1 MASASPI
8 KSPNTTATNATL
20 SKKGPTLTR
29 SNSTDSS
36 SALSNI
42 DVSAALQA
50 AAAASDDSSVQGDND
65 DDDSRDALEPD
76 ASTPPTSLA
85 ESGGSQGR
93 GSGTKVGKMER
104 VEEHVEAESSGRKS
118 RRARGSGVRTYN
130 LKELS
135 DAQQPLLP
143 STADASQGG
152 DARQRI
158 ASNAATTSR
167 NVSGL
172 TGKTLVSGH
181 EEDEEGTP
189 LAGKVE
195 KALEMEWELPKD
207 GEAVDDD
214 LEKMG
219 VSKPKRRPSVKE
231 RVRKGLGKVGSVLGK
246 RGREMLG
253 VGSKGKKGSKA
264 SASATPVVED
274 DVAVEHEQEEDLPR
288 WKKQLDTGTKGVL
301 DELDLDAELPAPP
314 PAKKARTNSKAPLK
328 EIPQPP
334 AAPIPTAKSLTT
346 GKKMKKW
353 QKEGLY
359 VGQDP
364 GVDPSIPP
372 SSRSKKLQKKSARPS
387 SSASHSAESSAES
400 NLDGPRKSNSTLR
413 LPMFSYLEKTR
424 PFTIPYDI
432 FAPSLR
438 KGDER
443 PRDWHQLNKNR
454 LVGEA
459 KDLWER
465 TVKGLPQS
473 LCVCT
478 PPTAPGEQGCDE
490 CCLNRVMQYECNSTN
505 CSLPPDQC
513 SNRAFASLTTRIKR
527 GGPFD
532 IGVEVIK
539 TPTRGFGVRSCRS
552 FAPGQIIMEYTGEII
567 TESEC
572 QRRMRE
578 VYKDMHCY
586 YLMELERGLIIDG
599 TRGSMARFINH
610 SCKPN
615 CEVRMV
621 KVNGTPRMGVFAGED
636 GVTTGE
642 ELSYDYNFDNF
653 GTERQVCYCGAQGCR
668 GFLSKRLNKEEMKRL
683 IAKEEAEERERLKKV
698 AEEERERE
706 KNRKATGGSSS
717 AEAGKR
723 DRGSGWRGWISL
735 DDAETRERLKREK
748 KEKEEAEKGSARAM
762 RMARRAG
769 GGDESLLS
777 TSMSSKV
784 EDKKQEVPKKSSS
797 KKRARTADLVT
808 TAAGAPLQEGQEV
821 AEDAVLPS
829 IEAPFPG
836 KEKDDVVS
844 AANLSSNSKDSS
856 SSTGLDP
863 AEVQSEEVKKDADT
877 EQQRLEEEVAHSPK
891 RRKTSQSSNRPLS
904 SRSKFHEQLSADNL
918 KDAVTRVQDSKTVGT
933 GDESNTLSTTAATSG
948 SELDNSP
955 GLAGQEAIEDEI
967 ILHSPPRPSNSSD
980 KAKRAGDDREK
991 EEEHESATRPS
1002 VHTAA
1007 KEVSKKR
1014 KRSIAAGSGGLVDK
1028 AKKSLGKAV
1037 KGGFGTGGR
1046 KGTTAS
1052 ATAAA
1057 GDGSA
1062 GILGMGGSSGGA
1074 SGNGKAKLKQS
1085 TLNFGRRI

>member
-8 KSPNTTATNATL
+8 KSPNITATNTAL
-20 SKKGPTLTR
+20 PKKRPTLTR
-29 SNSTDSS
+29 SHSTDSS

-50 AAAASDDSSVQGDND
+50 AAAASDDSSVRGDND
-65 DDDSRDALEPD
+65 DDDDDDDDRDALEPE

-93 GSGTKVGKMER
+93 GSGVKMGKMER

-118 RRARGSGVRTYN
+118 RRARASGVRTYN
-130 LKELS
+130 LKDLS

-143 STADASQGG
+143 STADAPREGN
-152 DARQRI
+152 ARQRVG
-158 ASNAATTSR
+158 SSAATASR

-189 LAGKVE
+189 LAGRLE
-195 KALEMEWELPKD
+195 KALEMELELPED

-246 RGREMLG
+246 RGRELLG
-253 VGSKGKKGSKA
+253 GGGRGKKAAKA
-264 SASATPVVED
+264 SASTTPAVED
-274 DVAVEHEQEEDLPR
+274 DVAVGQEEQEDLPR

-314 PAKKARTNSKAPLK
+314 PAKKARTSAKAPMR

-334 AAPIPTAKSLTT
+334 AAPIPTAKALTT

-359 VGQDP
+359 VGQAP
-364 GVDPSIPP
+364 GVDPSVPP

-387 SSASHSAESSAES
+387 SSASQSAETSSEA
-400 NLDGPRKSNSTLR
+400 NFDGPRRSNSTLR

-465 TVKGLPQS
+465 TVKGLPPS

-578 VYKDMHCY
+578 VYKNMHCY

-683 IAKEEAEERERLKKV
+683 VAKEEAEERERLRKA

-706 KNRKATGGSSS
+706 KSRKKAGG
-717 AEAGKR
+717 AGNEEAGKR

-748 KEKEEAEKGSARAM
+748 KEKEEAEKGSARAL

-769 GGDESLLS
+769 DGDETLLS
-777 TSMSSKV
+777 TSTSSKA
-784 EDKKQEVPKKSSS
+784 EEKKQDKKTGS
-797 KKRARTADLVT
+797 KKRASPVDVEAT
-808 TAAGAPLQEGQEV
+808 TASAPLSEAQEV
-821 AEDAVLPS
+821 AEEAVLPS
-829 IEAPFPG
+829 IEAPSSG
-836 KEKDDVVS
+836 KDDTVP
-844 AANLSSNSKDSS
+844 AANLISNPKESS
-856 SSTGLDP
+856 SSNDSDP
-863 AEVQSEEVKKDADT
+863 AAAKSEDLKKDAEA
-877 EQQRLEEEVAHSPK
+877 EQQRPGEDVSHSPK
-891 RRKTSQSSNRPLS
+891 RRKTSHSSNRPLS
-904 SRSKFHEQLSADNL
+904 SRSKFHEQLSTDNL
-918 KDAVTRVQDSKTVGT
+918 IDGGKQVHDSNTAGT
-933 GDESNTLSTTAATSG
+933 ADESNPLPTSAASLE
-948 SELDNSP
+948 SS
-955 GLAGQEAIEDEI
+955 LAHAAEEAMEEEI
-967 ILHSPPRPSNSSD
+967 VLYSPPRPSTSSD
-980 KAKRAGDDREK
+980 KSQKIGDEPEK
-991 EEEHESATRPS
+991 EEDDESANRPL
-1002 VHTAA
+1002 VPTAA
-1007 KEVSKKR
+1007 KETSKKR

-1037 KGGFGTGGR
+1037 KGGFGTGSR
-1046 KGTTAS
+1046 KTTA
-1052 ATAAA
+1052 ATAAPA
-1057 GDGSA
+1057 GDGSGA
-1062 GILGMGGSSGGA
+1062 ATTAGGS
-1074 SGNGKAKLKQS
+1074 GKAKLKQS
-1085 TLNFGRRI
+1085 TLNFGRKA

>member
-8 KSPNTTATNATL
+8 KSPNTTATNTTL
-20 SKKGPTLTR
+20 SKKRPTLTR
-29 SNSTDSS
+29 SHSTDSS

-65 DDDSRDALEPD
+65 DDDRDALEPE

-118 RRARGSGVRTYN
+118 RRARASGVRTYN

-152 DARQRI
+152 DAKQRV
-158 ASNAATTSR
+158 ASSAATASR

-189 LAGKVE
+189 LAVRVE
-195 KALEMEWELPKD
+195 KALETEWELPED
-207 GEAVDDD
+207 GQAVDDD

-219 VSKPKRRPSVKE
+219 VSKPKRRPSVKD

-253 VGSKGKKGSKA
+253 VGGKGKKGAKA

-274 DVAVEHEQEEDLPR
+274 DVAIEQEQEEDLPR

-334 AAPIPTAKSLTT
+334 AAPIPTAKSVTT

-364 GVDPSIPP
+364 GVDPSVPP

-387 SSASHSAESSAES
+387 SSASHSAESSTES
-400 NLDGPRKSNSTLR
+400 NPDGPRKSNSTLR

-478 PPTAPGEQGCDE
+478 PPTAPGEQGCGE

-505 CSLPPDQC
+505 CSLPPYQC

-683 IAKEEAEERERLKKV
+683 VAKEEAEERERLRKA

-706 KNRKATGGSSS
+706 KSRKEAGGSGG
-717 AEAGKR
+717 AEAAKR

-762 RMARRAG
+762 RLARRAG
-769 GGDESLLS
+769 GGDENLPS
-777 TSMSSKV
+777 TSTSSRV
-784 EDKKQEVPKKSSS
+784 EEKKREVPKKTGS
-797 KKRARTADLVT
+797 KKRARTVEVET
-808 TAAGAPLQEGQEV
+808 TAARASLSDGQEV
-821 AEDAVLPS
+821 AEEAVLPS
-829 IEAPFPG
+829 IEAPSSG
-836 KEKDDVVS
+836 KEKDDMVS
-844 AANLSSNSKDSS
+844 AANPSSNLKDSS
-856 SSTGLDP
+856 SNTSSDH
-863 AEVQSEEVKKDADT
+863 AEKQSEDLKKDADA
-877 EQQRLEEEVAHSPK
+877 EQQRPAEEAAHSPK
-891 RRKTSQSSNRPLS
+891 RRKTSHSSNRPLS
-904 SRSKFHEQLSADNL
+904 SRSKFHEQLSTDDL
-918 KDAVTRVQDSKTVGT
+918 RDEVTRVQDSKTAGT
-933 GDESNTLSTTAATSG
+933 DDESNPLSTTAATSG
-948 SELDNSP
+948 SGLDNP
-955 GLAGQEAIEDEI
+955 PTHADEEAMEDEI
-967 ILHSPPRPSNSSD
+967 ILHSPPRPSTSND
-980 KAKRAGDDREK
+980 KAKTTKDERERDG
-991 EEEHESATRPS
+991 EDESATRPLVPS
-1002 VHTAA
+1002 AA
-1007 KEVSKKR
+1007 KETSKKR

-1037 KGGFGTGGR
+1037 KSGFGTGGR
-1046 KGTTAS
+1046 KGTAS

-1062 GILGMGGSSGGA
+1062 GSLGTGASSGGGA
-1074 SGNGKAKLKQS
+1074 NGNGKAKLKQS
-1085 TLNFGRRI
+1085 TLNFGRKV

>member
-1 MASASPI
+1 
-8 KSPNTTATNATL
+8 
-20 SKKGPTLTR
+20 
-29 SNSTDSS
+29 
-36 SALSNI
+36 
-42 DVSAALQA
+42 
-50 AAAASDDSSVQGDND
+50 
-65 DDDSRDALEPD
+65 
-76 ASTPPTSLA
+76 
-85 ESGGSQGR
+85 
-93 GSGTKVGKMER
+93 
-104 VEEHVEAESSGRKS
+104 
-118 RRARGSGVRTYN
+118 
-130 LKELS
+130 
-135 DAQQPLLP
+135 
-143 STADASQGG
+143 
-152 DARQRI
+152 
-158 ASNAATTSR
+158 
-167 NVSGL
+167 
-172 TGKTLVSGH
+172 
-181 EEDEEGTP
+181 
-189 LAGKVE
+189 
-195 KALEMEWELPKD
+195 
-207 GEAVDDD
+207 
-214 LEKMG
+214 
-219 VSKPKRRPSVKE
+219 
-231 RVRKGLGKVGSVLGK
+231 
-246 RGREMLG
+246 
-253 VGSKGKKGSKA
+253 
-264 SASATPVVED
+264 
-274 DVAVEHEQEEDLPR
+274 
-288 WKKQLDTGTKGVL
+288 
-301 DELDLDAELPAPP
+301 
-314 PAKKARTNSKAPLK
+314 
-328 EIPQPP
+328 
-334 AAPIPTAKSLTT
+334 
-346 GKKMKKW
+346 MKKW

-364 GVDPSIPP
+364 GVDPSVPP
-372 SSRSKKLQKKSARPS
+372 SSRSKKLQKKSAGPS
-387 SSASHSAESSAES
+387 SSASHSAEGSIES
-400 NLDGPRKSNSTLR
+400 NPDGPRKSNSTLR

-473 LCVCT
+473 LCVCS

-513 SNRAFASLTTRIKR
+513 SNRAFASLTMRIKR

-586 YLMELERGLIIDG
+586 YLMELERGLIVDG

-683 IAKEEAEERERLKKV
+683 VAKEEAEERERLRKA

-706 KNRKATGGSSS
+706 KSRKEAGGSGG
-717 AEAGKR
+717 AEAAKR

-777 TSMSSKV
+777 TSTSSRV
-784 EDKKQEVPKKSSS
+784 EAKKQEAPKKSSS
-797 KKRARTADLVT
+797 KKRARTVDIET
-808 TAAGAPLQEGQEV
+808 TAARAPLSDGQEV
-821 AEDAVLPS
+821 VQEAVLPS
-829 IEAPFPG
+829 IEAPSSG
-836 KEKDDVVS
+836 KEKDDMVS
-844 AANLSSNSKDSS
+844 AANPSFNLKDSS
-856 SSTGLDP
+856 SSTSSDH
-863 AEVQSEEVKKDADT
+863 AEKQSEDLKKDADA
-877 EQQRLEEEVAHSPK
+877 EQQQPGEEAAHSPK
-891 RRKTSQSSNRPLS
+891 RRKTSHSSNRPLS
-904 SRSKFHEQLSADNL
+904 SRSKFHEQLSTDNL
-918 KDAVTRVQDSKTVGT
+918 RDEVTRVRDSKTAGAV
-933 GDESNTLSTTAATSG
+933 DESNPLSTTAATSG
-948 SELDNSP
+948 SGLDNTP
-955 GLAGQEAIEDEI
+955 IHAEEEAMEDEI
-967 ILHSPPRPSNSSD
+967 VLHSPPRPSTSND
-980 KAKRAGDDREK
+980 RVKTAGNEREK
-991 EEEHESATRPS
+991 GEESEPAHHLLGPS
-1002 VHTAA
+1002 AA
-1007 KEVSKKR
+1007 KETSKKR
-1014 KRSIAAGSGGLVDK
+1014 KGSIAAGGGGLVDK

-1037 KGGFGTGGR
+1037 KSGFGTGGR
-1046 KGTTAS
+1046 KGTAS

-1062 GILGMGGSSGGA
+1062 GSLGIGATSCGGA

-1085 TLNFGRRI
+1085 TLNFGRKV

>member
-8 KSPNTTATNATL
+8 KSPNTTATNTTL
-20 SKKGPTLTR
+20 SKKRPTLTR
-29 SNSTDSS
+29 SHSTDSS

-65 DDDSRDALEPD
+65 DDDRDALEPE

-118 RRARGSGVRTYN
+118 RRARASGVRTYN

-152 DARQRI
+152 DAKQRV
-158 ASNAATTSR
+158 ASSAATASR

-189 LAGKVE
+189 LAVRVE
-195 KALEMEWELPKD
+195 KALETEWELPED
-207 GEAVDDD
+207 GQAVDDD

-219 VSKPKRRPSVKE
+219 VSKPKRRPSVKD

-253 VGSKGKKGSKA
+253 VGGKGKKGAKA

-274 DVAVEHEQEEDLPR
+274 DVAIEQEQEEDLPR

-334 AAPIPTAKSLTT
+334 AAPIPTAKSVTT

-364 GVDPSIPP
+364 GVDPSVPP

-387 SSASHSAESSAES
+387 SSASHSAESSTES
-400 NLDGPRKSNSTLR
+400 NPDGPRKSNSTLR

-478 PPTAPGEQGCDE
+478 PPTAPGEQGCGE

-505 CSLPPDQC
+505 CSLPPYQC

-683 IAKEEAEERERLKKV
+683 VAKEEAEERERLRKA

-706 KNRKATGGSSS
+706 KSRKEAGGSGG
-717 AEAGKR
+717 AEAAKR

-762 RMARRAG
+762 RLARRAG
-769 GGDESLLS
+769 GGDENLPS
-777 TSMSSKV
+777 TSTSSRV
-784 EDKKQEVPKKSSS
+784 EEKKREVPKKTGS
-797 KKRARTADLVT
+797 KKRARTVEVET
-808 TAAGAPLQEGQEV
+808 TAARASLSDGQEV
-821 AEDAVLPS
+821 AEEAVLPS
-829 IEAPFPG
+829 IEAPSSG
-836 KEKDDVVS
+836 KEKDDMVS
-844 AANLSSNSKDSS
+844 AANPSSNLKDSS
-856 SSTGLDP
+856 SNTSSDH
-863 AEVQSEEVKKDADT
+863 AEKQSEDLKKDADA
-877 EQQRLEEEVAHSPK
+877 EQQRPAEEAAHSPK
-891 RRKTSQSSNRPLS
+891 RRKTSHSSNRPLS
-904 SRSKFHEQLSADNL
+904 SRSKFHEQLSTDDL
-918 KDAVTRVQDSKTVGT
+918 RDEVTRVQDSKTAGT
-933 GDESNTLSTTAATSG
+933 DDESNPLSTTAATSG
-948 SELDNSP
+948 SGLDNP
-955 GLAGQEAIEDEI
+955 PTHADEEAMEDEI
-967 ILHSPPRPSNSSD
+967 ILHSPPRPSTSND
-980 KAKRAGDDREK
+980 KAKTTKDERERDG
-991 EEEHESATRPS
+991 EDESATRPLVPS
-1002 VHTAA
+1002 AA
-1007 KEVSKKR
+1007 KETSKKR

-1037 KGGFGTGGR
+1037 KSGFGTGGR
-1046 KGTTAS
+1046 KGTAS

-1062 GILGMGGSSGGA
+1062 GSLGTGASSGGGA
-1074 SGNGKAKLKQS
+1074 NGNGKAKLKQ
-1085 TLNFGRRI
+1085 

>member
-1 MASASPI
+1 
-8 KSPNTTATNATL
+8 
-20 SKKGPTLTR
+20 
-29 SNSTDSS
+29 
-36 SALSNI
+36 
-42 DVSAALQA
+42 
-50 AAAASDDSSVQGDND
+50 
-65 DDDSRDALEPD
+65 
-76 ASTPPTSLA
+76 
-85 ESGGSQGR
+85 
-93 GSGTKVGKMER
+93 
-104 VEEHVEAESSGRKS
+104 
-118 RRARGSGVRTYN
+118 
-130 LKELS
+130 
-135 DAQQPLLP
+135 
-143 STADASQGG
+143 
-152 DARQRI
+152 
-158 ASNAATTSR
+158 
-167 NVSGL
+167 
-172 TGKTLVSGH
+172 
-181 EEDEEGTP
+181 
-189 LAGKVE
+189 
-195 KALEMEWELPKD
+195 
-207 GEAVDDD
+207 
-214 LEKMG
+214 
-219 VSKPKRRPSVKE
+219 
-231 RVRKGLGKVGSVLGK
+231 
-246 RGREMLG
+246 
-253 VGSKGKKGSKA
+253 
-264 SASATPVVED
+264 
-274 DVAVEHEQEEDLPR
+274 
-288 WKKQLDTGTKGVL
+288 
-301 DELDLDAELPAPP
+301 
-314 PAKKARTNSKAPLK
+314 AKKARTNSKAPLK

-334 AAPIPTAKSLTT
+334 AAPIPTAKSVTT

-364 GVDPSIPP
+364 GVDPSVPP

-387 SSASHSAESSAES
+387 SSASHSEGNSTES
-400 NLDGPRKSNSTLR
+400 NVDGPRKSNSTLR

-683 IAKEEAEERERLKKV
+683 VAKEEAEERERLRKA

-706 KNRKATGGSSS
+706 KSKKEAGGSGG

-762 RMARRAG
+762 RLARRAG
-769 GGDESLLS
+769 GGDENLPS
-777 TSMSSKV
+777 TSTSSRV
-784 EDKKQEVPKKSSS
+784 EEKKQEVPKKSSS
-797 KKRARTADLVT
+797 KKRARAMDVET
-808 TAAGAPLQEGQEV
+808 TAARAPLSDGQEF
-821 AEDAVLPS
+821 AEEAVLPS
-829 IEAPFPG
+829 IEAPFSR
-836 KEKDDVVS
+836 KEKDDVAS
-844 AANLSSNSKDSS
+844 AANLSSNPKDP
-856 SSTGLDP
+856 SSTGSDP
-863 AEVQSEEVKKDADT
+863 AERQSEDLKKDANA
-877 EQQRLEEEVAHSPK
+877 EQQRPVKEAAHSPK
-891 RRKTSQSSNRPLS
+891 RRKTSHSSNRPLS
-904 SRSKFHEQLSADNL
+904 SRSKFHEQLSTDNL
-918 KDAVTRVQDSKTVGT
+918 RDESTRVQDSKTVGVS
-933 GDESNTLSTTAATSG
+933 DESNPLSTTAAISG
-948 SELDNSP
+948 SGLDNSP
-955 GLAGQEAIEDEI
+955 THAEEEAMEDEI
-967 ILHSPPRPSNSSD
+967 ILHSPPRPSNSND
-980 KAKRAGDDREK
+980 RVKTVGNEREK
-991 EEEHESATRPS
+991 EEESESANHLVGPS
-1002 VHTAA
+1002 AA
-1007 KEVSKKR
+1007 KETSKKR
-1014 KRSIAAGSGGLVDK
+1014 KRSIAAGGGGLVDK

-1037 KGGFGTGGR
+1037 KSGFGTGGR
-1046 KGTTAS
+1046 KGTAS

-1057 GDGSA
+1057 GDAGAGS
-1062 GILGMGGSSGGA
+1062 LGMGASSGGGA

-1085 TLNFGRRI
+1085 TLNFGRKV

>member
-8 KSPNTTATNATL
+8 KSPNTTNTNTTL
-20 SKKGPTLTR
+20 SKKRPTLTR
-29 SNSTDSS
+29 SQSTDSS

-65 DDDSRDALEPD
+65 DDDRDALEPE

-93 GSGTKVGKMER
+93 GSGVKMGKMER

-118 RRARGSGVRTYN
+118 RRARASGVRTYN

-135 DAQQPLLP
+135 DAQQPLP
-143 STADASQGG
+143 PYNADASQAGN
-152 DARQRI
+152 ARQRVGSSAAI
-158 ASNAATTSR
+158 ASR

-172 TGKTLVSGH
+172 TGKTLVSGD

-189 LAGKVE
+189 LAGRLE
-195 KALEMEWELPKD
+195 KALEMEWELPED

-246 RGREMLG
+246 RGRELLSG
-253 VGSKGKKGSKA
+253 GARGKKAAKA
-264 SASATPVVED
+264 SASTTPAVED
-274 DVAVEHEQEEDLPR
+274 DGAVGQEEQEDLPR

-314 PAKKARTNSKAPLK
+314 PAKKARTSGKAPLK

-334 AAPIPTAKSLTT
+334 AAPIPTAKALTT

-372 SSRSKKLQKKSARPS
+372 SSRSKKLQKKPARPS
-387 SSASHSAESSAES
+387 SSASQSAEASSEA
-400 NLDGPRKSNSTLR
+400 NLEGPRRPNTTLR

-465 TVKGLPQS
+465 TVKGLPPS

-578 VYKDMHCY
+578 VYKNMHCY

-653 GTERQVCYCGAQGCR
+653 GIERQVCYCGAQGCR

-683 IAKEEAEERERLKKV
+683 VAKEEAEERERLRKV
-698 AEEERERE
+698 AEEEKERE
-706 KNRKATGGSSS
+706 KSRKQTGGSGSE
-717 AEAGKR
+717 EAGKR

-748 KEKEEAEKGSARAM
+748 KEKEEAEKSSARAL

-777 TSMSSKV
+777 TPTSSRV
-784 EDKKQEVPKKSSS
+784 EEKNQDKKTGS
-797 KKRARTADLVT
+797 KKRARTAGAEAP
-808 TAAGAPLQEGQEV
+808 TASAPLSERQEAHQE
-821 AEDAVLPS
+821 AVLPS
-829 IEAPFPG
+829 IEAPFSGKDNTAPG
-836 KEKDDVVS
+836 P
-844 AANLSSNSKDSS
+844 NLSSNLKESS
-856 SSTGLDP
+856 SSNDSHS
-863 AEVQSEEVKKDADT
+863 AETKSEHLKNDADA
-877 EQQRLEEEVAHSPK
+877 EQQRADEDVSHSPK
-891 RRKTSQSSNRPLS
+891 RRKTSHSSNRPLS
-904 SRSKFHEQLSADNL
+904 SRSKFHEQLSTENL
-918 KDAVTRVQDSKTVGT
+918 MDGGEQVQDSKFADTV
-933 GDESNTLSTTAATSG
+933 DESNPLPTSAAAL
-948 SELDNSP
+948 ENSP
-955 GLAGQEAIEDEI
+955 APAAEEAMEEEI
-967 ILHSPPRPSNSSD
+967 VLHSPSRPSTSYD
-980 KAKRAGDDREK
+980 KPQKSGDEREK
-991 EEEHESATRPS
+991 EEDDESATRPLVPS
-1002 VHTAA
+1002 AA
-1007 KEVSKKR
+1007 KETSKKR

-1037 KGGFGTGGR
+1037 KSGFGAGGR
-1046 KGTTAS
+1046 KNTTAS
-1052 ATAAA
+1052 AATA
-1057 GDGSA
+1057 GDGS
-1062 GILGMGGSSGGA
+1062 GA
-1074 SGNGKAKLKQS
+1074 SAGGTSGKAKLKQS
-1085 TLNFGRRI
+1085 TLNFGRKA

>member
-8 KSPNTTATNATL
+8 KSPNTTNTNTTL
-20 SKKGPTLTR
+20 PKKRPTLTR
-29 SNSTDSS
+29 SHSTDSS

-65 DDDSRDALEPD
+65 DDEDDDRDALEPE

-93 GSGTKVGKMER
+93 GSGVKMGKMER

-118 RRARGSGVRTYN
+118 RRARASGVRTYN

-135 DAQQPLLP
+135 DAQQPLPP
-143 STADASQGG
+143 STADASQAGN
-152 DARQRI
+152 ARQRI
-158 ASNAATTSR
+158 GSSAAMASR

-172 TGKTLVSGH
+172 TGKTLVSGD
-181 EEDEEGTP
+181 EEDEEGPP
-189 LAGKVE
+189 LAGRLE
-195 KALEMEWELPKD
+195 KALEMEWELPGD

-219 VSKPKRRPSVKE
+219 VSTPKRRPSVKE
-231 RVRKGLGKVGSVLGK
+231 RMRKGLGKVGSVLGK
-246 RGREMLG
+246 RGRELLIG
-253 VGSKGKKGSKA
+253 GGRGKKAAKA
-264 SASATPVVED
+264 SASTTPAVED
-274 DVAVEHEQEEDLPR
+274 DRAVGQEEQEDLPR

-314 PAKKARTNSKAPLK
+314 PAKKARTSGKAPLK

-334 AAPIPTAKSLTT
+334 AAPIPTAKALTT

-364 GVDPSIPP
+364 GVDPSVPP
-372 SSRSKKLQKKSARPS
+372 SSRSKKLQKKTARPS
-387 SSASHSAESSAES
+387 SSASQPAETSSEA
-400 NLDGPRKSNSTLR
+400 NLDGTSRPNSTLR

-465 TVKGLPQS
+465 TVKGLPPS

-578 VYKDMHCY
+578 VYKNMHCY

-621 KVNGTPRMGVFAGED
+621 KINGTPRMGVFAGED

-683 IAKEEAEERERLKKV
+683 VAKEEAEERERLRKV

-706 KNRKATGGSSS
+706 KSRKQAGGSGGE
-717 AEAGKR
+717 EAGKR

-748 KEKEEAEKGSARAM
+748 KEKEEAEKSSARAL

-777 TSMSSKV
+777 TSTSSRV
-784 EDKKQEVPKKSSS
+784 EEKKQEVPKKSGS
-797 KKRARTADLVT
+797 KKRARTVDVEAN
-808 TAAGAPLQEGQEV
+808 TASAPLSEGQEI
-821 AEDAVLPS
+821 AQEAVLPS

-836 KEKDDVVS
+836 KDDTVP
-844 AANLSSNSKDSS
+844 AGDFSSNSKESS
-856 SSTGLDP
+856 SSNDSNP
-863 AEVQSEEVKKDADT
+863 AETKSESLNKDADA
-877 EQQRLEEEVAHSPK
+877 EQQRPGEDVSHSPK
-891 RRKTSQSSNRPLS
+891 RRKTSHSSTRPLS
-904 SRSKFHEQLSADNL
+904 SRSKFHEQLSTDNL
-918 KDAVTRVQDSKTVGT
+918 MDGGKQAQDSKFADPV
-933 GDESNTLSTTAATSG
+933 DESNPLPTSAAAL
-948 SELDNSP
+948 ENSP
-955 GLAGQEAIEDEI
+955 APAAEEAMEEEI
-967 ILHSPPRPSNSSD
+967 VLHSPPRPSTSNYKPQKS
-980 KAKRAGDDREK
+980 GDDGEK
-991 EEEHESATRPS
+991 EGDDESAIRPQ
-1002 VHTAA
+1002 VPTAA
-1007 KEVSKKR
+1007 KETSKKR

-1046 KGTTAS
+1046 KTTTAS
-1052 ATAAA
+1052 AAATV
-1057 GDGSA
+1057 GDGS
-1062 GILGMGGSSGGA
+1062 GA
-1074 SGNGKAKLKQS
+1074 SAGGTSGKAKLKQS
-1085 TLNFGRRI
+1085 TLNFGRKA